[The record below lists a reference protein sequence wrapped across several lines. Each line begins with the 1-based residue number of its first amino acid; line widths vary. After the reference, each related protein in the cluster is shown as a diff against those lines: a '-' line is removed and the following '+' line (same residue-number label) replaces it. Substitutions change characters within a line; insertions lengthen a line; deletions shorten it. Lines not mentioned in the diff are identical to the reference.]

1 MKSQCIIVDDEPIA
15 REILESYVE
24 KIEGLELVK
33 TCKNAFEALTILQ
46 QQNIDLLFLDIQM
59 PGLNGIE
66 LMKSLKYRPKIILT
80 TAFREYAVE
89 SYELDVLDYLLK
101 PIPFERFLTAV
112 NKFFQQSSSQQL
124 TSVTSSPKGNEDY
137 FYLSVDKRMVKVMV
151 NEILFIESQRDSIKI
166 KTKKEELLVHRN
178 ISFAEQKL
186 SSDKFLRI
194 HRSFIVS
201 IDKIEAYNTTIVVV
215 GGKELPIGR
224 NYKNEVVKV
233 LKAYS
238 NSW

>member
-1 MKSQCIIVDDEPIA
+1 MKARCIIVDDEPIA
-15 REILESYVE
+15 RDILEAYVG

-33 TCKNAFEALTILQ
+33 TCQNAFEALTLLQ
-46 QQNIDLLFLDIQM
+46 QQDIDLLFLDIQM
-59 PGLNGIE
+59 PGLNGME
-66 LMKSLKYRPKIILT
+66 LMKSLKHPPKVIFT

-112 NKFFQQSSSQQL
+112 NKFFQEVSSNASKPI
-124 TSVTSSPKGNEDY
+124 TSVAQKSGDY

-151 NEILFIESQRDSIKI
+151 DEILFIESQRDSIRI
-166 KTKKEELLVHRN
+166 KTANDELLVHRN

-186 SSDKFLRI
+186 PPDQFIRI
-194 HRSFIVS
+194 HRSFIVA
-201 IDKIEAYNTTIVVV
+201 IDKIEAYNTTVVVV

-224 NYKNEVVKV
+224 NYKNEVAKV
-233 LKAYS
+233 LKSHS

>member
-1 MKSQCIIVDDEPIA
+1 MKARCIIVDDEPIA
-15 REILESYVE
+15 REILEAYVS
-24 KIEGLELVK
+24 KIEGLELVR
-33 TCKNAFEALTILQ
+33 TCQNAFEALTLLQ
-46 QQNIDLLFLDIQM
+46 QQDIDLLFLDIQM
-59 PGLNGIE
+59 PGLSGLE
-66 LMKSLKYRPKIILT
+66 LMKSLRYRPKVIFT

-112 NKFFQQSSSQQL
+112 NKYFQQVNNEGTNAAVSSSQA
-124 TSVTSSPKGNEDY
+124 NEDY

-151 NEILFIESQRDSIKI
+151 KDILYIESQRDSIRI
-166 KTKKEELLVHRN
+166 KTLQDELLVHRN

-186 SSDKFLRI
+186 SSDQFIRI

-201 IDKIEAYNTTIVVV
+201 ISKIEAYNTTVVVV

-224 NYKNEVVKV
+224 NYKNEVAKV
-233 LKAYS
+233 LKSYS